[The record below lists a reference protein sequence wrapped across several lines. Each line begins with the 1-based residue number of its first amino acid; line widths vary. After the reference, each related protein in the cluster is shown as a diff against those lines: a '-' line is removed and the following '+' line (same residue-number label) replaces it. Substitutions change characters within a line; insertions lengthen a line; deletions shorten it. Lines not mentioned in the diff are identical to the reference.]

1 MMIYGHIWP
10 ISTRIPALHSG
21 WDRCGIF
28 CTVKGTPWGLRLRRN
43 VEALGSGATATSL
56 EETGWQGAIWFRNAK
71 NPRPTCLFD
80 SLCNL
85 SADVLS
91 SCSMVEMLVLQ
102 RQCSSSMCQEQA
114 DKHMADELA
123 RAEAEVRLKIAWMG
137 LSQNCHLSKETEKD
151 DNPVDFC
158 WCSLTF
164 LN

>member
-1 MMIYGHIWP
+1 MIP
-10 ISTRIPALHSG
+10 K
-21 WDRCGIF
+21 F
-28 CTVKGTPWGLRLRRN
+28 KK
-43 VEALGSGATATSL
+43 
-56 EETGWQGAIWFRNAK
+56 K
-71 NPRPTCLFD
+71 NRPTCLFD

-91 SCSMVEMLVLQ
+91 RCSQQLFHGGDAGSTAMA
-102 RQCSSSMCQEQA
+102 SMCQEQA

-158 WCSLTF
+158 WCS
-164 LN
+164 